1 MTDTATDHHMLVRQM
16 SWTPGH
22 GAEAAVLLTR
32 EWLVTNG
39 IGGYAAGT
47 VAGVLTRRFHG
58 ALIAALPAPFG
69 RTVML
74 SRLTER
80 IRLPDHAALVLT
92 GDEHANDALN
102 LDGTHYL
109 CEFRLEAG
117 LPVWRYGI
125 RDWVLE
131 KSLLMPHHQNTVY
144 VTYRVLAGPGSLRLT
159 VRPCVDFRPHHAP
172 VSEPPPGPCTLTVV
186 DDRYEISAGT
196 ALPPLRMQL
205 SGAPG
210 AFTFDRKDVRQVYY
224 RTEAQRGYEAVGD
237 LWSPGYFRADLAPG
251 GAVTLVASCEAWDTV
266 HAMTADAAATAER
279 ERRRRLI
286 LAADPA
292 ARGGLAAELVLA
304 ADQFI
309 IAPGGRIQD
318 AARSRAAGDEAR
330 TVVAGYHWFTDWGR
344 DTMISLE
351 GLALV
356 TGRHPEAGS
365 ILRTFA
371 HHVRDGLIPNLFPEG
386 ENEGRYHTADA
397 TLWFFHAIGRYL
409 AATGDRELLRT
420 LLPVLGEI
428 VERHLEGTRFGIRA
442 DPGDGL
448 LSQGEP
454 GYQLTWMDA
463 KVGDWVVTPRRGK
476 AVEINGLWYNALRLL
491 QTWLRE
497 EDSEGAARAMA
508 EHADQVR
515 ASFNAR
521 FWYEAGRYL
530 YDVVDGERGHDDACR
545 PNQLLAISLAHP
557 VLEPSR
563 WRAVLDAVCHHLV
576 TPVGLRSLA
585 PGHPDYKPRYDGDL
599 RARDAAYHQGTV
611 WPWLIGPL
619 IDVWLRVHGDA
630 AGARRLLDGLLDHL
644 SEACLGSI
652 SEIFDAE
659 PPFTPRGC
667 VAQAWS
673 VAEVLRAWVGTAAD
687 HDGSAVA

>member
-1 MTDTATDHHMLVRQM
+1 MTDIAIDREPLVRQM
-16 SWTPGH
+16 SWTQAR

-80 IRLPDHAALVLT
+80 IRLPDHVALTLT
-92 GDEHANDALN
+92 GDEHVNDALD
-102 LDGTHYL
+102 LDGAHYL

-117 LPVWRYGI
+117 LPVWRYGVE
-125 RDWVLE
+125 DWVLE
-131 KSLLMPHHQNTVY
+131 KSLLMPHQQNTVY
-144 VTYRVLAGPGSLRLT
+144 VTYRALAGSGALRLT

-172 VSEPPPGPCTLTVV
+172 VSDPPPGPCTLTVV
-186 DDRYEISAGT
+186 DDRYEISVGGP
-196 ALPPLRMQL
+196 LPPLRLQL

-210 AFTFDRKDVRQVYY
+210 SFTFDRKDVKQVYY
-224 RTEAQRGYEAVGD
+224 RTEAQRGYDAVGD
-237 LWSPGYFRADLAPG
+237 LWSPGYFRVDLAAG

-266 HAMTADAAATAER
+266 HALTAEAAATAER

-292 ARGGLAAELVLA
+292 ARAGTAAELVLA

-309 IAPGGRIQD
+309 IAPGGRIQE

-344 DTMISLE
+344 DTMIGLE

-371 HHVRDGLIPNLFPEG
+371 HHVRDGLIPNHFPEG

-397 TLWFFHAIGRYL
+397 TLWFFHAIDRYL
-409 AATGDRELLRT
+409 AASGDRELLRT
-420 LLPVLGEI
+420 LLPTLTEI
-428 VERHLEGTRFGIRA
+428 AERHLAGTRFGIHV
-442 DPGDGL
+442 DPRDGL
-448 LSQGEP
+448 LHQGEP

-476 AVEINGLWYNALRLL
+476 AVEVNALWYNALCLL
-491 QTWLRE
+491 ATWLGE
-497 EDSEGAARAMA
+497 EDQVEAARAMA
-508 EHADQVR
+508 RHAARTR

-521 FWYEAGRYL
+521 FWFEAGGHL
-530 YDVVDGERGHDDACR
+530 YDVIDGEAGLDDACR

-557 VLEPSR
+557 VLEASR
-563 WRAVLDAVCHHLV
+563 WRPVLETVCRRLL

-585 PGHPDYKPRYDGDL
+585 PGHADYKPYYDGDL

-619 IDVWLRVHGDA
+619 IDVWLRVHGDR

-644 SEACLGSI
+644 GEGCLGSV

-673 VAEVLRAWVGTAAD
+673 VAELLRAWVRTAAD
-687 HDGSAVA
+687 PDVP

>member
-1 MTDTATDHHMLVRQM
+1 MTETAADRHVLVRTM
-16 SWTPGH
+16 SWTQGS

-39 IGGYAAGT
+39 IGGYAAGS

-69 RTVML
+69 RMVML

-80 IRLPDHAALVLT
+80 VRLPDHAALVLT
-92 GDEHANDALN
+92 GDEHADNALN
-102 LDGTHYL
+102 LDGARYL

-117 LPVWRYGI
+117 LPVWKYAI

-144 VTYRVLAGPGSLRLT
+144 VTYRLLAGSGSLRLT

-172 VSEPPPGPCTLTVV
+172 VSDPPPGPCTLTVV
-186 DDRYEISAGT
+186 DDRYEISGRGS
-196 ALPPLRMQL
+196 LPPLRMQL
-205 SGAPG
+205 VGAPG
-210 AFTFDRKDVRQVYY
+210 AFTFDRQEVKQVYY
-224 RTEAQRGYEAVGD
+224 RTEAQRGYDSVGD
-237 LWSPGYFRADLAPG
+237 LWSPGYFRVDLAPS
-251 GAVTLVASCEAWDTV
+251 GAATLVASCEAWDTLQ
-266 HAMTADAAATAER
+266 ALTAEDALTAER

-286 LAADPA
+286 LTAHPA
-292 ARGGLAAELVLA
+292 ARSGVAAELVLA

-356 TGRHPEAGS
+356 TGRHPEAAS
-365 ILRTFA
+365 ILRMFA

-386 ENEGRYHTADA
+386 ENEGWYHTADA
-397 TLWFFHAIGRYL
+397 TLWFFHAIDRYL
-409 AATGDRELLRT
+409 SVTGDRELLCT
-420 LLPVLGEI
+420 LLPVLSEI
-428 VERHLEGTRFGIRA
+428 VECHLRGTRFGIHV
-442 DPGDGL
+442 DKGDGL
-448 LSQGEP
+448 LWQGEA

-491 QTWLRE
+491 ETWLRE
-497 EDSEGAARAMA
+497 EDRAQAARAMA
-508 EHADQVR
+508 EHAEHAR
-515 ASFNAR
+515 MSFNER
-521 FWYEAGRYL
+521 FWYEAGGHL
-530 YDVVDGERGHDDACR
+530 YDVVDGEGGHDHACR
-545 PNQLLAISLAHP
+545 PNQLLAISLSHP

-563 WRAVLDAVCHHLV
+563 WRPVLDKVCQHLL

-585 PGHPDYKPRYDGDL
+585 PGHVDYKAQYDGDL

-619 IDVWLRVHGDA
+619 IDVWLRVHGDS
-630 AGARRLLDGLLDHL
+630 AGARRLLDGLLAHL

-659 PPFTPRGC
+659 QPFTPRGC

-673 VAEVLRAWVGTAAD
+673 VAEVLRAWVRTTP
-687 HDGSAVA
+687 DGG